1 MKKKNLLALS
11 ALVLSLGLT
20 VSSCAGA
27 QGEKGDTGDKG
38 DTGET
43 GPQGPQGE
51 PGQDG
56 KTYIDVIVLPVAGGT
71 ITQDKFAVTEGANET
86 VTFTFTPENEANNLV
101 LDFTVN
107 NTVVA
112 DVITPAEDGSLK
124 FTLTVDDTY
133 QC

>member
-43 GPQGPQGE
+43 GPQGPEGK

-56 KTYIDVIVLPVAGGT
+56 KTYIDVIVLPVEGGT
-71 ITQDKFAVTEGANET
+71 ITQDKFAVTEGESYLYIYSRR
-86 VTFTFTPENEANNLV
+86 NN
-101 LDFTVN
+101 
-107 NTVVA
+107 
-112 DVITPAEDGSLK
+112 
-124 FTLTVDDTY
+124 
-133 QC
+133 